1 LNRTWFGFINGSGDF
16 GKVRLDH
23 RPIDCRED
31 QHRKMTALKPLRALR
46 VLVAGYK
53 DLKAF
58 AFDQGEQDAILMPPD
73 CMDTT
78 VWTSCGG
85 RARISF

>member
-1 LNRTWFGFINGSGDF
+1 
-16 GKVRLDH
+16 
-23 RPIDCRED
+23 
-31 QHRKMTALKPLRALR
+31 MTALKPLRALR